1 MNIAKKKTSANAA
14 SKLGKELSH
23 IQHDGEELVDL
34 HDARETI
41 NNTQHKEGSCEQL
54 KVKSTLK
61 RRSSSS
67 FISVVSTLTFH

>member
-1 MNIAKKKTSANAA
+1 MLRKKKHLQTAA

-41 NNTQHKEGSCEQL
+41 NNTQHKEGSCEHI

-61 RRSSSS
+61 RS
-67 FISVVSTLTFH
+67 